1 MLTNLLVKCKRKH
14 FCKLQIGC
22 VGTILALCFSSTFAQ
37 SNQKLS
43 TRELHYKFRDGNR
56 WEGIKKEGWKQ
67 VSGTLELSSFIC
79 YEEGWRGKKL
89 AATRDSVSIF
99 VYVPQPRDLTVSVF
113 YLDTLYFMDPYPK
126 IFTQRGKNIFQWP
139 SQILKV
145 LGLSINQLDG
155 VARARVENRLTYF
168 PIYFSPPEQIG
179 NKLIAEFSFTPSR
192 AATFDFALY
201 ARPSESPIWKTSN
214 DVRLDANES
223 KTFYWPIEGHLSQPT
238 DFSLVAAEKAI
249 INGKVEIRRRH
260 EFNICLFK

>member
-1 MLTNLLVKCKRKH
+1 MLTNFLVKCNH
-14 FCKLQIGC
+14 FLQIGC
-22 VGTILALCFSSTFAQ
+22 VGIILAFCTSSLFAQ
-37 SNQKLS
+37 PTQKLA
-43 TRELHYKFRDGNR
+43 TKELHYKFRDGNR

-79 YEEGWRGKKL
+79 YEEGWRQKQ
-89 AATRDSVSIF
+89 ATATRDSASIF
-99 VYVPQPRDLTVSVF
+99 VYVTQPRDLTVSVF

-155 VARARVENRLTYF
+155 VAKARVENRLTYF
-168 PIYFSPPEQIG
+168 PIYFSSPEQIG

-201 ARPSESPIWKTSN
+201 TKPSESAIWTRN
-214 DVRLDANES
+214 NIQLDAHEAKS
-223 KTFYWPIEGHLSQPT
+223 FQWPFEGNFSQPT
-238 DFSLVAAEKAI
+238 DFTLIAAEKVT